1 MGRPTLDDIAEQAGV
16 SRALVSMT
24 LRGLPGAGDETRRT
38 ILDVA
43 DRLGYV
49 PNAAARS
56 LASRS
61 SKAIGVL
68 LGELHNPFFADVVDG
83 LTGPFEES
91 GFHVLMGTGLH
102 QPRAER
108 SMLETFRSYGMEGV
122 VLIGPQLDEHSIE
135 RFAAHVPSV
144 VIGRVL
150 RSEHVDVIVND
161 DRRGAAIA
169 VQHLFDLGHR
179 DIAHLDGG
187 SGPGAALRRRGYV
200 DAMRRLDL
208 HDNIRIA
215 GGDFTA
221 AHAAAGIDELLAT
234 RSPTAIFAANDVVAI
249 GALERLA
256 GVGLSVPDDV
266 SVIGY
271 DNTSMATQLRIGLSS
286 IDQPRERMGQLAAAL
301 LRERFDGRTLA
312 AKHILPPT
320 LVHRSSTAGVRS
332 TTQLSTQRRSIIDQ
346 SSPAVNRNLHDH
358 H

>member
-1 MGRPTLDDIAEQAGV
+1 MSRPTLDDIAEQAGV

-24 LRGLPGAGDETRRT
+24 LRGLPGAGDDTRRT
-38 ILDVA
+38 ILEVA
-43 DRLGYV
+43 EKLGYV
-49 PNAAARS
+49 PNAAARN

-68 LGELHNPFFADVVDG
+68 LGELRNPFFADVVDG

-135 RFAAHVPSV
+135 RFATEVPTV
-144 VIGRVL
+144 VIGRAL
-150 RSEHVDVIVND
+150 RSDHVDVIVND

-187 SGPGAALRRRGYV
+187 SGPGAALRRRGYIE
-200 DAMRRLDL
+200 AMRRLGL
-208 HDNIRIA
+208 EEYVRVA

-221 AHAAAGIDELLAT
+221 ANAAAGVDELLAL
-234 RSPTAIFAANDVVAI
+234 RVPTAVFAANDIVAI
-249 GALERLA
+249 GALERFA

-271 DNTSMATQLRIGLSS
+271 DNISLAAQLRIGLSS
-286 IDQPRERMGQLAAAL
+286 IDQPREQMGRLGAGL

-312 AKHILPPT
+312 AKHVLLPT
-320 LVHRSSTAGVRS
+320 LVHRSSTASARP
-332 TTQLSTQRRSIIDQ
+332 
-346 SSPAVNRNLHDH
+346 SPARAHQ
-358 H
+358 

>member
-1 MGRPTLDDIAEQAGV
+1 MSRPTLDDIAAQAGV

-24 LRGLPGAGDETRRT
+24 LRGLAGAGDETRRT
-38 ILDVA
+38 IFDVA
-43 DRLGYV
+43 QRLGYV
-49 PNAAARS
+49 PNAAARN
-56 LASRS
+56 LASSS

-83 LTGPFEES
+83 LSGPFEES

-135 RFAAHVPSV
+135 RFALQVPTV
-144 VIGRVL
+144 VIGRAL

-187 SGPGAALRRRGYV
+187 SGPGAALRRRGYT
-200 DAMRRLDL
+200 DTMRRLGLQDL
-208 HDNIRIA
+208 IRVA

-221 AHAAAGIDELLAT
+221 SHAAAGIDELLAV
-234 RSPTAIFAANDVVAI
+234 RAPTAIFAANDVVAI

-256 GVGLSVPDDV
+256 GLGLSVPDDV

-271 DNTSMATQLRIGLSS
+271 DNTSLATQLRIGLSS
-286 IDQPRERMGQLAAAL
+286 IDQPREQMGQLAATL

-312 AKHILPPT
+312 AKHVLLPT
-320 LVHRSSTAGVRS
+320 LVHRSSTSNARS
-332 TTQLSTQRRSIIDQ
+332 T
-346 SSPAVNRNLHDH
+346 H
-358 H
+358 HVRTTSD

>member
-1 MGRPTLDDIAEQAGV
+1 MTRPTLDDIARQAGV

-24 LRGLPGAGDETRRT
+24 LRGIPGAGDDTRRT
-38 ILDVA
+38 ILDIA

-83 LTGPFEES
+83 LTGPFEEA

-102 QPRAER
+102 RPRAER

-135 RFAAHVPSV
+135 RFASQVPTV
-144 VIGRVL
+144 VIGRAL

-161 DRRGAAIA
+161 DRRGASIA

-187 SGPGAALRRRGYV
+187 SGPGAALRRRGYN
-200 DAMRRLDL
+200 DMMRRLGL
-208 HDNIRIA
+208 QRFVRVA
-215 GGDFTA
+215 GGGFTA
-221 AHAAAGIDELLAT
+221 ADAAAGIDELLTVRA
-234 RSPTAIFAANDVVAI
+234 PTAVFAANDVVAI

-256 GVGLSVPDDV
+256 
-266 SVIGY
+266 
-271 DNTSMATQLRIGLSS
+271 
-286 IDQPRERMGQLAAAL
+286 
-301 LRERFDGRTLA
+301 
-312 AKHILPPT
+312 
-320 LVHRSSTAGVRS
+320 
-332 TTQLSTQRRSIIDQ
+332 
-346 SSPAVNRNLHDH
+346 
-358 H
+358 

>member
-1 MGRPTLDDIAEQAGV
+1 MSRPTLDDIAAQAGV

-24 LRGLPGAGDETRRT
+24 LRGLAGAGDETRRT
-38 ILDVA
+38 IFDVA
-43 DRLGYV
+43 ELLGYV
-49 PNAAARS
+49 PNAAART
-56 LASRS
+56 LANRS

-83 LTGPFEES
+83 LTGPLEDS

-135 RFAAHVPSV
+135 RFAAQVPTV
-144 VIGRVL
+144 VIGRAL
-150 RSEHVDVIVND
+150 RSEHADVIAND

-169 VQHLFDLGHR
+169 VQHLFGLGHR

-187 SGPGAALRRRGYV
+187 TGPGAVLRRRGYT
-200 DAMRRLDL
+200 DAMRRLGLQDL
-208 HDNIRIA
+208 VRVA

-221 AHAAAGIDELLAT
+221 SHAAAGIDELLAI
-234 RSPTAIFAANDVVAI
+234 RPPTAIFAANDVVAV

-256 GVGLSVPDDV
+256 GVGLCVPDDI

-271 DNTSMATQLRIGLSS
+271 DNTSLARQLRIGLSS
-286 IDQPRERMGQLAAAL
+286 IDQPREQMGRLAAAL

-312 AKHILPPT
+312 AKHVLVPT
-320 LVHRSSTAGVRS
+320 LVHRSSTSPA
-332 TTQLSTQRRSIIDQ
+332 RSI
-346 SSPAVNRNLHDH
+346 SSRPNKVGAT
-358 H
+358 

>member
-1 MGRPTLDDIAEQAGV
+1 MSRPTLDDIAAEAGV

-24 LRGLPGAGDETRRT
+24 LRGLPGAGEDTRRT

-43 DRLGYV
+43 DELGYV

-83 LTGPFEES
+83 LTGPLEQA
-91 GFHVLMGTGLH
+91 GFHVLMGTGSH
-102 QPRAER
+102 RPRAER

-135 RFAAHVPSV
+135 RFASQVSTV
-144 VIGRVL
+144 VIGRAL
-150 RSEHVDVIVND
+150 RSHLVDIIVND
-161 DRRGAAIA
+161 DRRGAALA

-187 SGPGAALRRRGYV
+187 KGPGAALRRGGYT
-200 DAMRRLDL
+200 DAMRKLGL
-208 HDNIRIA
+208 EHNIRVA

-221 AHAAAGIDELLAT
+221 AHAAAGIDELLAV
-234 RSPTAIFAANDVVAI
+234 RAPTAVFAANDVVAI

-256 GVGLSVPDDV
+256 GLGMSVPDDV

-271 DNTSMATQLRIGLSS
+271 DNSSLATQLRIGLTS
-286 IDQPRERMGQLAAAL
+286 IDQPRQDMGQLSAAL
-301 LRERFDGRTLA
+301 LRERFEGRTLA

-320 LVHRSSTAGVRS
+320 LVHRSSTGPARS
-332 TTQLSTQRRSIIDQ
+332 
-346 SSPAVNRNLHDH
+346 SSKSPKNRTSNDRN
-358 H
+358 

>member
-1 MGRPTLDDIAEQAGV
+1 MSRPTLDDIAKQAGV

-24 LRGLPGAGDETRRT
+24 LRGIPGAGDDTRRT

-49 PNAAARS
+49 PNAAARN

-83 LTGPFEES
+83 LTGPFEAS

-135 RFAAHVPSV
+135 RFASQVPTV
-144 VIGRVL
+144 VIGRAL

-169 VQHLFDLGHR
+169 TQHLFDLGHR

-187 SGPGAALRRRGYV
+187 TGPGAALRRRGYT
-200 DAMRRLDL
+200 DAMRRLGL
-208 HDNIRIA
+208 LQFARVV
-215 GGDFTA
+215 GGGFTA
-221 AHAAAGIDELLAT
+221 ADAAAGIDELLAV
-234 RSPTAIFAANDVVAI
+234 RAPTAVFAANDVVAI
-249 GALERLA
+249 GALERFA
-256 GVGLSVPDDV
+256 GLGLSVPDDV

-271 DNTSMATQLRIGLSS
+271 DNTSLATQLRIGLSS
-286 IDQPRERMGQLAAAL
+286 IDQPREQMGQLAAAL
-301 LRERFDGRTLA
+301 LNERFAGRTLA
-312 AKHILPPT
+312 AKHVLLPT
-320 LVHRSSTAGVRS
+320 LVQRSSTA
-332 TTQLSTQRRSIIDQ
+332 
-346 SSPAVNRNLHDH
+346 PAPAT
-358 H
+358 